1 METFIPFVISK
12 VLDFDGMAAESGST
26 LKRRNIPYK
35 VLLPKMF
42 GTRHS
47 TTKLDPI
54 SLPVNGSLTLGRGEM
69 LKKTYFDK
77 RISRNGHLLI
87 ICSDIGQVAVRA
99 LNKTMLVIKSSSDS
113 NPTIISKDHEL
124 VGLEDGDELTLVPS
138 LSREDSKALTY
149 VLRSGTDAMRQASMA
164 NQCQPAFVLFPE
176 LEKVK
181 VATVNLQNIVRN
193 CLTEIKRARMDSK
206 ALALASGRNR
216 LVDVNEISTV
226 VEEESDYNS
235 EDELNAETQDP
246 VAAMMRSIESFDFED
261 SEDESDD
268 M

>member
-12 VLDFDGMAAESGST
+12 VLDFDGMATESGWT

-35 VLLPKMF
+35 VLIPKMF
-42 GTRHS
+42 GTHRS
-47 TTKLDPI
+47 TKLDPI
-54 SLPVNGSLTLGRGEM
+54 SLPVNGNLTLGRGKM
-69 LKKTYFDK
+69 RKKTNFDK

-124 VGLEDGDELTLVPS
+124 VGLEDGDALTLVPS

-149 VLRSGTDAMRQASMA
+149 VLRSGTDAMREASMA

-176 LEKVK
+176 LEKIK
-181 VATVNLQNIVRN
+181 VATVNLQNIV
-193 CLTEIKRARMDSK
+193 
-206 ALALASGRNR
+206 
-216 LVDVNEISTV
+216 
-226 VEEESDYNS
+226 
-235 EDELNAETQDP
+235 
-246 VAAMMRSIESFDFED
+246 
-261 SEDESDD
+261 
-268 M
+268 